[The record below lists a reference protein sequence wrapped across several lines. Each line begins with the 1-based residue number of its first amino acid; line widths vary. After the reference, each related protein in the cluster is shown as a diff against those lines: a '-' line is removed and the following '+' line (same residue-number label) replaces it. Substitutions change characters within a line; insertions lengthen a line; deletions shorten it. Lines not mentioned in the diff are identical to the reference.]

1 MDGGVKNARATRLPS
16 RRDRLA
22 RGELVDVS
30 PYARTAGFR
39 VPVALTRDAWAV
51 GVGIAGDWSPMECGS
66 QAVRLRAIEML
77 SHALQAVRRASDSDT
92 VHFKLYRPTGNC
104 EGKAIGRLA
113 IRDHFL
119 VRCEPGD
126 IGEPVVTIS
135 LAVSLEPE
143 TATDPKPLQP

>member
-1 MDGGVKNARATRLPS
+1 MDGGTKNARATGLLS

-30 PYARTAGFR
+30 PFARTAGFR
-39 VPVALTRDAWAV
+39 VPVALTRDAWAA
-51 GVGIAGDWSPMECGS
+51 GIDISGDRSPVERSG
-66 QAVRLRAIEML
+66 QAVRQRAVEML
-77 SHALQAVRRASDSDT
+77 SHALQAVRRASDSDA
-92 VHFKLYRPTGNC
+92 VQFNLYRPTGNC

-126 IGEPVVTIS
+126 LGEPVVTIS
-135 LAVSLEPE
+135 LAVAFESEA
-143 TATDPKPLQP
+143 ATDRKQQL

>member
-1 MDGGVKNARATRLPS
+1 MDGGTKNACAARLPS

-30 PYARTAGFR
+30 AYARTAGFR
-39 VPVALTRDAWAV
+39 VPVALTRDAWVAH
-51 GVGIAGDWSPMECGS
+51 VGIVGDWSPMECGRP
-66 QAVRLRAIEML
+66 AVRRRAMEMRG
-77 SHALQAVRRASDSDT
+77 HALQAVRRTGDSDIAQ
-92 VHFKLYRPTGNC
+92 FRLCRPTGNG

-126 IGEPVVTIS
+126 LGEPVVTIS
-135 LAVSLEPE
+135 LANSTESE
-143 TATDPKPLQP
+143 AATELKPPQL

>member
-1 MDGGVKNARATRLPS
+1 MDGGTKNASATRLLS

-30 PYARTAGFR
+30 PFARTAGFR
-39 VPVALTRDAWAV
+39 VPVALTRDAWAA
-51 GVGIAGDWSPMECGS
+51 GIDISGDRPPVERSG
-66 QAVRLRAIEML
+66 QAVRQRAVEML

-92 VHFKLYRPTGNC
+92 VQFKLYRPTSNC

-126 IGEPVVTIS
+126 LGEPVVTIS
-135 LAVSLEPE
+135 LAVAFESEA
-143 TATDPKPLQP
+143 ATDRKQQL